1 MALAK
6 EIKQEIV
13 SKHGD
18 DTKDTGKS
26 EVQIAIFTRRI
37 NDITEHLKA
46 NPKDHAGRRGL
57 MLLVGKR
64 RRLLD
69 YLMKTD
75 IARYRTIISQ
85 LEIRK

>member
-1 MALAK
+1 MALEK
-6 EIKQEIV
+6 EVKQEIIT
-13 SKHGD
+13 KHGD
-18 DTKDTGKS
+18 DAKDTGKT

-37 NDITEHLKA
+37 NDITEHLKK
-46 NPKDHAGRRGL
+46 NQKDHAGRRGL

-69 YLMKTD
+69 YLMKSD
-75 IARYRTIISQ
+75 ITRYRTIISQ

>member
-1 MALAK
+1 MSLESSVK
-6 EIKQEIV
+6 TEIIGKLG
-13 SKHGD
+13 SSA
-18 DTKDTGKS
+18 KDTGKT

-37 NDITEHLKA
+37 NDITDHLKS
-46 NPKDHAGRRGL
+46 NPKDHSGRRGL

-69 YLMKTD
+69 YLMKKD
-75 IARYRTIISQ
+75 INRYRTIIAE